1 MKKLIVTAVL
11 ACCFT
16 GAIAQ
21 DGGTLSQK
29 AAEATRALTPQL
41 GLDDAR
47 ILKVKS
53 LTYQRLQ
60 QEQEVER
67 MYAGDADARKTKL
80 QAVADAYY
88 AQLKTVLTPTQ
99 LHRYEQLVASTAP
112 AAAPAQAVAA
122 QHP

>member
-1 MKKLIVTAVL
+1 MKKLFLSAVL

-16 GAIAQ
+16 GAFAQ
-21 DGGTLSQK
+21 GGGTLSQK
-29 AAEATRALTPQL
+29 AAEATRVLTPQL

-67 MYAGDADARKTKL
+67 MYAGDQDVRKTKL
-80 QAVADAYY
+80 QAVADEYHS
-88 AQLKTVLTPTQ
+88 QLKAVLTPAQ
-99 LHRYEQLVASTAP
+99 LLRYEQLVASTAT
-112 AAAPAQAVAA
+112 AATPAQAVAA
-122 QHP
+122 QQP

>member
-1 MKKLIVTAVL
+1 MKKLFVTAVL

-16 GAIAQ
+16 GAFAQ
-21 DGGTLSQK
+21 GGGTLSQK

-67 MYAGDADARKTKL
+67 MYAGDQDVRKTKL
-80 QAVADAYY
+80 QAVADDYH
-88 AQLKTVLTPTQ
+88 AQLKTVLTPAQ
-99 LHRYEQLVASTAP
+99 LQRYEQLVAN
-112 AAAPAQAVAA
+112 AAAVPAQAVAA
-122 QHP
+122 QRP